1 MSLPL
6 DHIVIAVH
14 DLHSAI
20 HDYRNLGFT
29 VTPGG
34 DHPGRATH
42 NALVVFQDG
51 SYFELIAW
59 KAPEDAHPWWPK
71 LSRFG
76 PGIVDFALLPGTTP
90 QVVAQAL
97 ARGLAY
103 QPPVDGGRLR
113 PDGVELR
120 WQNARPATPDLP
132 FLCGDVTP
140 RALRVPEGPVREHA
154 NGVQGVAQLR
164 VAVHDLAATLERYRT
179 LLGLEDVP
187 APAKGA
193 TSLQLGRTVLKLE
206 TASASAEAAQRLALQ
221 GEGPFA
227 IGLHTTQAHP
237 LGLVLHGHTHGARLE
252 LIALPGALASTAP
265 RPHAQSV
272 FA

>member
-14 DLHSAI
+14 DLHTAI

-59 KAPEDAHPWWPK
+59 KGPEDAHPWWPK

-97 ARGLAY
+97 SRGLAY

-120 WQNARPATPDLP
+120 WQNARPTTPDLP

-140 RALRVPEGPVREHA
+140 RALRVPEGSVREHA
-154 NGVQGVAQLR
+154 NGVQGVAELR
-164 VAVHDLAATLERYRT
+164 VAVHDVTATLERYRA
-179 LLGLEDVP
+179 LLDLEDVP
-187 APAKGA
+187 APAEGA
-193 TSLQLGRTVLKLE
+193 ASLQLGRTVLKLE
-206 TASASAEAAQRLALQ
+206 TTSAEAAQRLALQ

-227 IGLHTTQAHP
+227 IGLHTTQTHP
-237 LGLVLHGHTHGARLE
+237 LGPVVHGHTHGTRLE
-252 LIALPGALASTAP
+252 LIALPDALAGTAP
-265 RPHAQSV
+265 SAHAQSA

>member
-59 KAPEDAHPWWPK
+59 KAPEATHPWWPK

-97 ARGLAY
+97 SRGLAY

-113 PDGVELR
+113 PDGVKLR

-140 RALRVPEGPVREHA
+140 RAL
-154 NGVQGVAQLR
+154 
-164 VAVHDLAATLERYRT
+164 
-179 LLGLEDVP
+179 LGLEDVP
-187 APAKGA
+187 APAEGA
-193 TSLQLGRTVLKLE
+193 ASLQLGRTVLKLE
-206 TASASAEAAQRLALQ
+206 TASANAEAAQRLALQ

-227 IGLHTTQAHP
+227 IGLHTTQSHP
-237 LGLVLHGHTHGARLE
+237 LGPVVHGHTHGALLE
-252 LIALPGALASTAP
+252 LIALPDALAGATP
-265 RPHAQSV
+265 RAHAQSA

>member
-14 DLHSAI
+14 DLQQAI
-20 HDYRNLGFT
+20 DDYRSLGFT

-51 SYFELIAW
+51 SYLELIAW
-59 KAPEDAHPWWPK
+59 KVPETAHPWWPK

-76 PGIVDFALLPGTTP
+76 AGIVDFALLPSTTHD
-90 QVVAQAL
+90 VVAKAL
-97 ARGLAY
+97 SRGLVY
-103 QPPVDGGRLR
+103 QPPVDGGRVR

-140 RALRVPEGPVREHA
+140 RTLRVPEGLVREHA
-154 NGVQGVAQLR
+154 NGVQGVARLH
-164 VAVHDLAATLERYRT
+164 VAVHDVSTTLERYSA
-179 LLGLEDVP
+179 LLDLDDIPFASE
-187 APAKGA
+187 GA
-193 TSLQLGRTVLKLE
+193 VKLRLGSTVLQLD
-206 TASASAEAAQRLALQ
+206 TAITSPAAAQRLALQ
-221 GEGPFA
+221 GEGLYA
-227 IGLHTTQAHP
+227 ISLHTKQSRF
-237 LGLVLHGHTHGARLE
+237 LGHLQHGNTHGTHLE
-252 LIALPGALASTAP
+252 LIAYPDPISASSVNIDMQTALT
-265 RPHAQSV
+265 
-272 FA
+272 